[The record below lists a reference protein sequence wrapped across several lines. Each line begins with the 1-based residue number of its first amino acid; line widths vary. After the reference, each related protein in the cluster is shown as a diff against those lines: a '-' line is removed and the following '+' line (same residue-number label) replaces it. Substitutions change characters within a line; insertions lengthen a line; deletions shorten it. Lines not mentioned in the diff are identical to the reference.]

1 MELTLACGIRGSMPP
16 SNFQENIALFESTG
30 NALAMPLVLRV
41 SMGDGNHI
49 SHEKKNYMWLSKI
62 FQPSARSFC
71 NDATYTS

>member
-49 SHEKKNYMWLSKI
+49 SHEKKTI
-62 FQPSARSFC
+62 C
-71 NDATYTS
+71 G